1 MAFVTAHAP
10 TKPELD
16 ACIRCGLCLP
26 VCPTYRLTGRESASP
41 RGRLQAMSIVL
52 EGIAP
57 IDEAFDE
64 VISFC
69 LGCRACEAV
78 CPGLVPYGRV
88 LEGARAEL
96 TEVRP
101 DRSRSLRRLVLGDW
115 IDRPA
120 LMRLVTRLAAGLQRA
135 RADRLMPAAMRRSFQ
150 GLRRLPVT
158 VPTVRG
164 TVASPPSGTG
174 RGRVGLLAGC
184 VMDPWFSPVHQAT
197 IGLLNRA
204 GLEVVVPAAQGCC
217 GALAAHDGHASAAAR
232 MAEVNRVAFGG
243 CDIVVS
249 NAAGCSA
256 HLKDLSRTQDPAG
269 PEVLD
274 VTELVAR
281 CLSDGSLPRL
291 EGGRGDVALQD
302 PCHLRHAQRVT
313 EQPRAILLAAGYRP
327 VEIDPDGLCC
337 GAAGVYSV
345 LRPGTSHQLGVQKA
359 DQVRGSGAMI
369 VASANPGCE
378 MQLRSHLPP
387 SVKVAHPVELYW
399 AALEAERMGR

>member
-1 MAFVTAHAP
+1 MMAYVTVHAP
-10 TKPELD
+10 TKHELD

-26 VCPTYRLTGRESASP
+26 ACPTYRLTGLEAASP
-41 RGRLQAMSIVL
+41 RGRLQAMSLVL
-52 EGIAP
+52 EGVAP
-57 IDEAFDE
+57 IDAAFDE

-101 DRSRSLRRLVLGDW
+101 GRLRPARRVVLGGW
-115 IDRPA
+115 IDRPW
-120 LMRLVTRLAAGLQRA
+120 LMRAVTKVAWALQRV
-135 RADRLMPAAMRRSFQ
+135 RGDRLLPAALGRALR
-150 GLRRLPVT
+150 GLRQLPRPL
-158 VPTVRG
+158 PTVRG
-164 TVASPPSGTG
+164 TVTPPAARPG

-184 VMDPWFSPVHQAT
+184 VMEPWFSQVHEAT
-197 IGLLNRA
+197 IALLSAA
-204 GLEVVVPAAQGCC
+204 GFEVVVPAAQGCC
-217 GALAAHDGHASAAAR
+217 GALAAHDGHAAAAAR

-256 HLKDLSRTQDPAG
+256 HLKDLRFDPTG
-269 PEVLD
+269 FEILD

-291 EGGRGDVALQD
+291 EGPRGEVALQD

-313 EQPRAILLAAGYRP
+313 ELPRAILRAAGYEP
-327 VEIDPDGLCC
+327 LEIDPDGLCC
-337 GAAGVYSV
+337 GAAGIYSL
-345 LRPGTSHQLGVQKA
+345 LRPEAAHQLGTQKA
-359 DQVRGSGAMI
+359 DQVLGSAAMI

-378 MQLRSHLPP
+378 MQLRSHLP
-387 SVKVAHPVELYW
+387 SSIRVAHPVELYW
-399 AALEAERMGR
+399 EAFLAERAVR